1 MVYLTTFV
9 FINSSSSSST
19 FNFHAPIPSL
29 EMDREKYEDRRRIG
43 SVKNAVNL
51 YGDMILDGNS
61 SLKKPH
67 EGFPE
72 KPSSRVKELH
82 RARRGMN
89 RYRESRR
96 TVESA
101 NAMAESELFGL
112 SPASMADESNF
123 KAKRNGLDVK
133 SRSVESYQYEEVMRE
148 LELVKQDLSQLKLDM
163 ASVMEE
169 KARAKKEFEDSSSR
183 MRSNGASIEALE
195 EQIEAAKEEH
205 VLVEL
210 AEIEAQKEAGEIE
223 AQRAKEAGEFSFWM
237 EETKKRREDIIEEI
251 DQSKELETKL
261 GATLSD
267 ISLLQNELKQV
278 KGLDS
283 VVPRGDDDGLKQQD
297 DSFHSIEKVEP
308 SACLEA
314 IKKELEAAK
323 KELDSIRDEGFQ
335 YMSSMDIIRNELQH
349 VKEET
354 AKLKETEEKVDSKV
368 KSLNTKLVRAK
379 SKLEAVTAAEE
390 KVKSIETNLSLTLEQ
405 SRTEVEA
412 SKKEKMLITDDIATI
427 KAEIQKTESEIDVTE
442 ERLQAAMQELEAVK
456 SSEALALEKL
466 RSLIETTMQSRASA
480 SNHSTTIT
488 VSRFEYEYLTGHA
501 VGAEEIADRKVA
513 AAQAWIE
520 ALKASE
526 REILMKTEKAHRDL
540 REMKVEEENDVSLS
554 ANENVDSPKVQL
566 PLIRVRSTKRNSNS
580 TPSRR
585 AKLRN
590 SASPAIPESGST
602 SFTNKKKRKSMP
614 KLTTFLNG
622 KKVDKDE

>member
-1 MVYLTTFV
+1 
-9 FINSSSSSST
+9 
-19 FNFHAPIPSL
+19 
-29 EMDREKYEDRRRIG
+29 MDREKCEDRRRIG
-43 SVKNAVNL
+43 SVKAAVNM
-51 YGDMILDGNS
+51 YGDMILDENS
-61 SLKKPH
+61 SLKKPQ

-72 KPSSRVKELH
+72 PSPRVKEFH
-82 RARRGMN
+82 RARRSLN
-89 RYRESRR
+89 RYKESRK
-96 TVESA
+96 T
-101 NAMAESELFGL
+101 AESELFG
-112 SPASMADESNF
+112 SRGTVNDPASMAEESNLE
-123 KAKRNGLDVK
+123 AKRNAFVAK

-169 KARAKKEFEDSSSR
+169 KARAKKEFEDSNSR
-183 MRSNGASIEALE
+183 MKSNGASVEALKE
-195 EQIEAAKEEH
+195 HIEAAKEEH

-210 AEIEAQKEAGEIE
+210 AQIEAQKEAGEIE
-223 AQRAKEAGEFSFWM
+223 AQKEKEAGEFSFWI
-237 EETKKRREDIIEEI
+237 EETKKKREDMIEEI
-251 DQSKELETKL
+251 DHSKELEKKL

-267 ISLLQNELKQV
+267 ISLLQDELKQV

-283 VVPRGDDDGLKQQD
+283 VVPRGDEDGLKQQD
-297 DSFHSIEKVEP
+297 DSFHSVEKVEP
-308 SACLEA
+308 SAFLES

-323 KELDSIRDEGFQ
+323 KELDSIKDEGFQ

-354 AKLKETEEKVDSKV
+354 SKLKKTEEKADSKV

-390 KVKSIETNLSLTLEQ
+390 KAKSIETNLSLTLEQ
-405 SRTEVEA
+405 SRAEADA

-427 KAEIQKTESEIDVTE
+427 KAEIQKTESEIDITE

-480 SNHSTTIT
+480 SNHSSTMT

-501 VGAEEIADRKVA
+501 VGAEEIADKKVA

-526 REILMKTEKAHRDL
+526 REILMKTETAHREL
-540 REMKVEEENDVSLS
+540 RELRVEEENDVSLS
-554 ANENVDSPKVQL
+554 AKENVDSPNGQL
-566 PLIRVRSTKRNSNS
+566 PLIRVRSMKSNGNS

-585 AKLRN
+585 AKHRK
-590 SASPAIPESGST
+590 SASPAIQESGST
-602 SFTNKKKRKSMP
+602 SFTIKTKRKSMP
-614 KLTTFLNG
+614 NLTTFLNG